1 MDMEENRHYVV
12 CVKNSG
18 YEESLELRKIYVL
31 LADPLAES
39 RGYIRVV
46 DEDEDYLYPR
56 DWFVP
61 INVPRELESALARAT
76 SKIATPT

>member
-1 MDMEENRHYVV
+1 MEDNKRYVV

-18 YEESLELRKIYVL
+18 YEESLEVRKIYEL

-39 RGYIRVV
+39 RGFIRVV

-61 INVPRELESALARAT
+61 IHVPRDLESAWAQPA
-76 SKIATPT
+76 SEIVTP